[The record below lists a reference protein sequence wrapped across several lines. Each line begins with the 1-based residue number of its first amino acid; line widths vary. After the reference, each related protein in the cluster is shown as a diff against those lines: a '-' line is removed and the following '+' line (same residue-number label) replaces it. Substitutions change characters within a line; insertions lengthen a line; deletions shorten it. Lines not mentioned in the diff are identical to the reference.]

1 MNRRATQKRDD
12 KQRGCFG
19 NLCVLITVLAITL
32 VQRWVVRLL
41 PDTEQTRENYLG
53 KKGLRGLNF

>member
-1 MNRRATQKRDD
+1 M
-12 KQRGCFG
+12 
-19 NLCVLITVLAITL
+19 CVLITVLAITL